1 MFGRAAWIGVVAI
14 LLLMPGMATAR
25 TYSVED
31 LLHCEDFGRIA
42 FDPHDRWMVFERLA
56 PFVEMERF
64 DMLPRANILRSHL
77 WRVDLHAPWRARPLL
92 ADTRPGTIIY
102 GFSTDGSRLAIGRF
116 AKETWQL
123 GIVTMNKGTVRWFDL
138 SPDYSPFYTTLRW
151 LPGNRLVM
159 IAMPEGKR
167 PAWLLAD
174 SLPADRLPDHW
185 KATRSGVVPAVTVI
199 GSGRFRAVNARP
211 PANRLVL
218 LDAASGTLHEL
229 ASGQFLSLTV
239 APDSKRV
246 ALLEMGAT
254 APMPEDRPAGQIDG
268 PFSRTTAIY
277 DFQGRSLWRPCSDCD
292 VLGAPVWSPGSE
304 KLLFFARRTGED
316 WPRAAL
322 FALDMSARNIER
334 LHNERFV
341 PAISE
346 FPDGSARAAFGWRAG
361 EPILFGRLADSAG
374 HRQEWYVLHRAK
386 SPEILTAK
394 LPSVTPDIS
403 KTRHCAT
410 AMSSENGVWCLDR
423 QKPWRLAGADRSSI
437 NGTTLREGR
446 QADSSSAGIVRAEL
460 RQGPIADRIEQV
472 DASGRGIVAIRAVTS
487 NGVKVLKLADR
498 HHFETIAIVNR
509 YLEDVQPARVQPLAE
524 YLPDGRRVMHWLY
537 LPATSPERR
546 KLPLVVVPYPGQV
559 YGDEPPASQAPG
571 VARFQASAQILASHG
586 YAVLLPS
593 LPSDASGTD
602 RMPGFVRAVDRA
614 VDAAVATG
622 MIDPRRLILWGHS
635 HGAFATA
642 MIVSRTNRYAAAIT
656 AAGVYDP
663 GAATGI
669 FGPTMRF
676 APELGLPIGTQFAW
690 AETGQGGFG
699 APPWSDPQAYVA
711 LSPLYRANRIST
723 PMLIIGAD
731 RDSSPPAG
739 RTTILGALQAEQGCG
754 IAQLL
759 GRRSCHRQ
767 SRQCARPL

>member
-1 MFGRAAWIGVVAI
+1 
-14 LLLMPGMATAR
+14 
-25 TYSVED
+25 
-31 LLHCEDFGRIA
+31 
-42 FDPHDRWMVFERLA
+42 
-56 PFVEMERF
+56 
-64 DMLPRANILRSHL
+64 
-77 WRVDLHAPWRARPLL
+77 
-92 ADTRPGTIIY
+92 
-102 GFSTDGSRLAIGRF
+102 
-116 AKETWQL
+116 
-123 GIVTMNKGTVRWFDL
+123 
-138 SPDYSPFYTTLRW
+138 
-151 LPGNRLVM
+151 
-159 IAMPEGKR
+159 
-167 PAWLLAD
+167 
-174 SLPADRLPDHW
+174 
-185 KATRSGVVPAVTVI
+185 
-199 GSGRFRAVNARP
+199 
-211 PANRLVL
+211 
-218 LDAASGTLHEL
+218 
-229 ASGQFLSLTV
+229 
-239 APDSKRV
+239 
-246 ALLEMGAT
+246 
-254 APMPEDRPAGQIDG
+254 
-268 PFSRTTAIY
+268 
-277 DFQGRSLWRPCSDCD
+277 
-292 VLGAPVWSPGSE
+292 
-304 KLLFFARRTGED
+304 
-316 WPRAAL
+316 
-322 FALDMSARNIER
+322 
-334 LHNERFV
+334 
-341 PAISE
+341 
-346 FPDGSARAAFGWRAG
+346 
-361 EPILFGRLADSAG
+361 
-374 HRQEWYVLHRAK
+374 
-386 SPEILTAK
+386 
-394 LPSVTPDIS
+394 
-403 KTRHCAT
+403 
-410 AMSSENGVWCLDR
+410 
-423 QKPWRLAGADRSSI
+423 
-437 NGTTLREGR
+437 
-446 QADSSSAGIVRAEL
+446 
-460 RQGPIADRIEQV
+460 
-472 DASGRGIVAIRAVTS
+472 VTS

-731 RDSSPPAG
+731 RDSSP
-739 RTTILGALQAEQGCG
+739 LQQAEQLFSALFRQNKDAELLSYWGEGHVIGSPANVRDLYDRVFTWLDVILSEPHPEG
-754 IAQLL
+754 IGETASAPT
-759 GRRSCHRQ
+759 GS
-767 SRQCARPL
+767 ARHVPNAP

>member
-1 MFGRAAWIGVVAI
+1 
-14 LLLMPGMATAR
+14 
-25 TYSVED
+25 
-31 LLHCEDFGRIA
+31 
-42 FDPHDRWMVFERLA
+42 MVFERLA

-346 FPDGSARAAFGWRAG
+346 FPDGPRA
-361 EPILFGRLADSAG
+361 P
-374 HRQEWYVLHRAK
+374 
-386 SPEILTAK
+386 
-394 LPSVTPDIS
+394 PSV
-403 KTRHCAT
+403 
-410 AMSSENGVWCLDR
+410 
-423 QKPWRLAGADRSSI
+423 GAQASRSCSDGSQIGRSSP
-437 NGTTLREGR
+437 GM
-446 QADSSSAGIVRAEL
+446 VC
-460 RQGPIADRIEQV
+460 
-472 DASGRGIVAIRAVTS
+472 
-487 NGVKVLKLADR
+487 
-498 HHFETIAIVNR
+498 
-509 YLEDVQPARVQPLAE
+509 PAPSE
-524 YLPDGRRVMHWLY
+524 
-537 LPATSPERR
+537 
-546 KLPLVVVPYPGQV
+546 
-559 YGDEPPASQAPG
+559 
-571 VARFQASAQILASHG
+571 VARDTDCET
-586 YAVLLPS
+586 AVRHARYQQDAPLRDGHVERKRRLVPRPS
-593 LPSDASGTD
+593 E
-602 RMPGFVRAVDRA
+602 
-614 VDAAVATG
+614 AVATG
-622 MIDPRRLILWGHS
+622 WRGRIFHQWNNSARR
-635 HGAFATA
+635 AT
-642 MIVSRTNRYAAAIT
+642 SR
-656 AAGVYDP
+656 P
-663 GAATGI
+663 HL
-669 FGPTMRF
+669 
-676 APELGLPIGTQFAW
+676 PELFVQSCVKGQSPIGSNRSMR
-690 AETGQGGFG
+690 
-699 APPWSDPQAYVA
+699 PVA
-711 LSPLYRANRIST
+711 GLSLS
-723 PMLIIGAD
+723 
-731 RDSSPPAG
+731 
-739 RTTILGALQAEQGCG
+739 
-754 IAQLL
+754 
-759 GRRSCHRQ
+759 
-767 SRQCARPL
+767 AR